1 MVLLRNVYIN
11 LFVFEYESPRHIN
24 IKTLI
29 EIALV
34 IIKGYVII
42 SRSFKTNLNFQFQ
55 VLKRLT
61 SSVSCALDEAA
72 AALTR
77 MRTDPP
83 GDGR

>member
-11 LFVFEYESPRHIN
+11 LFVFEYESPGHIK
-24 IKTLI
+24 IK
-29 EIALV
+29 
-34 IIKGYVII
+34 KGYVIL
-42 SRSFKTNLNFQFQ
+42 SRSFKTNPNFQFQ

>member
-11 LFVFEYESPRHIN
+11 LFVFEYESPGHIK

-29 EIALV
+29 EIA
-34 IIKGYVII
+34 IIKGYVIL
-42 SRSFKTNLNFQFQ
+42 SRSFKTNPNFQFQ